1 MIIRT
6 TSFAKDFAV
15 ALRHFLL
22 ILLVVSIW
30 AFNNIAIKW
39 GLLDLPP
46 LLMITLRF
54 VVVALILVPFTRV
67 TRQQL
72 WYLIPLGFTFGF
84 MHFSLLFVSL
94 KYTDAGT
101 AAVIVQLGT
110 PIAMLLAMV
119 ILKEKLRLIQLVGI
133 ALSLSGVVVLAG
145 SPTIPNFWI
154 FLMLILSA
162 FGWAISNLIVK
173 KSPPIS
179 PLTLTGWLSFFAI
192 PLVALASWMTESDQ
206 LHLLLHSSWRG
217 WFGILFSAIGSSIVA
232 YSLWYSLLKHYN
244 VNLIMPYSLLTPVLA
259 VIMGVVVL
267 GDSMNSYKAIGALLV
282 IVGTAIA
289 VINLRNL
296 KMHARLSRF
305 RYDRQRKNRPRS

>member
-1 MIIRT
+1 M
-6 TSFAKDFAV
+6 
-15 ALRHFLL
+15 ALRHFFL

-39 GLLDLPP
+39 GLMDLPP
-46 LLMITLRF
+46 LMITTLRF

-67 TRQQL
+67 NLQQL
-72 WYLIPLGFTFGF
+72 RYLIVLAFTFGF
-84 MHFSLLFVSL
+84 MHFSLLFISL
-94 KYTDAGT
+94 NNTDAGT

-119 ILKEKLRLIQLVGI
+119 ILKEKLRLVQLVGI
-133 ALSLSGVVVLAG
+133 AISLSGVVVLSG
-145 SPTIPNFWI
+145 SPTIPNWWV
-154 FLMLILSA
+154 LVLLLLSA
-162 FGWAISNLIVK
+162 LGWAISNMIVK

-179 PLTLTGWLSFFAI
+179 PLTMTGWLSFLAI
-192 PLVALASWMTESDQ
+192 PIVGCASWLTESDQ
-206 LHLLLHSSWRG
+206 LTLLVNSSWRG

-259 VIMGVVVL
+259 VIMGVLVL
-267 GDSMNSYKAIGALLV
+267 GDEMNGFKAAGSLLV
-282 IVGTAIA
+282 ILGTAIA

-296 KMHARLSRF
+296 RMHAKLARF
-305 RYDRQRKNRPRS
+305 RYAGRSKRH

>member
-1 MIIRT
+1 M
-6 TSFAKDFAV
+6 
-15 ALRHFLL
+15 ALRHFFL
-22 ILLVVSIW
+22 ILMVVSIW

-39 GLLDLPP
+39 GLHDLPP
-46 LLMITLRF
+46 LLMTTLRF

-67 TRQQL
+67 SRQQL
-72 WYLIPLGFTFGF
+72 RYLVPLAFTFGF

-94 KYTDAGT
+94 NHTDAGT

-110 PIAMLLAMV
+110 PIAMLLAML
-119 ILKEKLRLIQLVGI
+119 ILKEKLRLVQLLGI
-133 ALSLSGVVVLAG
+133 TISLSGVVVLAG
-145 SPTIPNFWI
+145 SPTIPNWWV
-154 FLMLILSA
+154 LVLLLLSA
-162 FGWAISNLIVK
+162 LGWAVSNMIVK

-179 PLTLTGWLSFFAI
+179 PLTMTGWLSFLAI
-192 PLVALASWMTESDQ
+192 PIVASASWLTESDQ
-206 LHLLLHSSWRG
+206 LNLLLHSSWRG

-232 YSLWYSLLKHYN
+232 YSLWYSLLKNYN

-267 GDSMNSYKAIGALLV
+267 GDSMNSFKVTGGLLV
-282 IVGTAIA
+282 IIGTAIA

-305 RYDRQRKNRPRS
+305 RLVRRRSDRP